1 MNVAEN
7 QDQSPSAGH
16 SRLNAQTGQY
26 KGEKLVMRD
35 LRSAQ
40 MITESERIAKNGK
53 H

>member
-16 SRLNAQTGQY
+16 SRLIAQIGQY
-26 KGEKLVMRD
+26 YGEKVVMRY

-40 MITESERIAKNGK
+40 MITESARIAENGK

>member
-16 SRLNAQTGQY
+16 SRLVAQTGQY

-40 MITESERIAKNGK
+40 MITESERITKNGK